1 MARNFVQPGDTLTFT
16 APYAVASGAG
26 MLVGAVFA
34 VALNAAALGAPVEGR
49 VVGVWDLPKAAG
61 EAWVAYTTKVY
72 WDNTNKRLTS
82 TSAGNTYVGVAV
94 QNQASADTTGRAKL
108 NGTVA

>member
-1 MARNFVQPGDTLTFT
+1 MARNFVQPGSTMTFA

-34 VALNAAALGAPVEGR
+34 VALNAAAISTPVEGKLD
-49 VVGVWDLPKAAG
+49 GVWDLPKATG
-61 EAWVAYTTKVY
+61 ESWVAFTTKLY
-72 WDNTNKRLTS
+72 WDNTNRRLTS
-82 TSAGNTYVGVAV
+82 TSSGNIYVGIAV
-94 QNQASADTTGRAKL
+94 QNQASADTSGRARL

>member
-16 APYAVASGAG
+16 APYAVASGGG

-34 VALNAAALGAPVEGR
+34 VALNAAALGAPVEGKTS
-49 VVGVWDLPKAAG
+49 GVWDLSKATG

-82 TSAGNTYVGVAV
+82 TASGNTYVGVAV
-94 QNQASADTTGRAKL
+94 QNQASADTSGRVKL